1 MMSTRIPLGAKTT
14 GIISVVRT
22 VWRRTIPKPA
32 HAMKVTPNVLPSNI
46 VKTKATLNLH
56 NHVMT
61 SGRLGIRISN
71 ARTGLTGIKNAGR
84 IRLRPA
90 KTTVMSTTVPVPTR
104 PNYANGIPLMPN
116 AATIRHPRIVLPI
129 RKSPAVRAVPLS
141 VKIHAVTTADNAARP
156 PVRADTTTL
165 MRRLRA
171 GRQDILRTARITVT
185 IAHAESSI
193 NAKKIPAPVIPPAP
207 VTAV

>member
-1 MMSTRIPLGAKTT
+1 MSTRIPLGAKTT
-14 GIISVVRT
+14 GIIFVVRT

-71 ARTGLTGIKNAGR
+71 ARTGSTGIKNAGR
-84 IRLRPA
+84 TQLRPV
-90 KTTVMSTTVPVPTR
+90 KTTVMSTTAPVPTR

-129 RKSPAVRAVPLS
+129 RKSPAVRAVPLWARTA
-141 VKIHAVTTADNAARP
+141 AVTTADNAARP

-165 MRRLRA
+165 MRRPRA
-171 GRQDILRTARITVT
+171 GRQAI
-185 IAHAESSI
+185 
-193 NAKKIPAPVIPPAP
+193 
-207 VTAV
+207 